1 MPRCVMFS
9 TTPIQKEDYRM
20 FSLTVNDYVMIA
32 HSLPHEFFGPAQQ
45 LHGATLTVDATF
57 TRPELDVHSVVLD
70 IGHATQLL
78 DDALAPLRYADL
90 DSHPDFEGK
99 FSTSE
104 AVAQYIGQKLA
115 ADLADMPQIV
125 ITISIG
131 ENPRA
136 HVSYTVPDRG

>member
-1 MPRCVMFS
+1 LFRS
-9 TTPIQKEDYRM
+9 TTRSRRDLEM

-32 HSLPHEFFGPAQQ
+32 HSLPHEFFGPAQP

-57 TRPELDVHSVVLD
+57 TRPELDEHSAVLD

-90 DSHPDFEGK
+90 DSHRDCEGK
-99 FSTSE
+99 CYTSE
-104 AVAQYIGQKLA
+104 SVAQYSGETLA
-115 ADLADMPQIV
+115 DDLADMPQIG
-125 ITISIG
+125 ITITIG